1 MADQSLKHV
10 ELAAAIRSQLV
21 NCIGF
26 EGDELANSR
35 KMSYDYYFQRARG
48 DEKAGC
54 SEVVSGDLSSMVE
67 GNLAMMVEPL
77 VGKRIAEF
85 CAYDQQDEEQ
95 AQLESDCVSEMLFK
109 RQNGFMEV
117 TSAIKDALLLRN
129 AVIKCFVDERTHV
142 SQIARDNVDPEVVT
156 DVLDKIGQVDVH
168 SYDPET
174 KKLNATLTKVTR
186 KFKAEAVAPENFLF
200 PKHWHRQD
208 LEDIPFCAERHV
220 EPRSTLVERGFPKAK
235 VAALTR
241 WNNPWQAAADA
252 RLPRTIQPQNTPFDT
267 SQELVEWYECYLK
280 MDDGTGAAELH
291 RVCISGTYV
300 LEDEPADLICYATGV
315 AIINPHTFMGI
326 SLFDKLKGV
335 QDASTALNRAL
346 QDNLNATNKNRTA
359 HLDGVVEEADL
370 TDGRI
375 NGSIRVRPGV
385 VSDVRAAVAAF
396 AVPDTSGN
404 ILANIEH
411 MRRVRAEMGGATLD
425 MATGQMQ
432 LSERVGS
439 MGLDRAYSVME
450 QLAAFMTRML
460 ANTLVRAMY
469 MITHETLRTQWQGQI
484 SFKRGKD
491 WIQQDPSKWQVREAV
506 SVNLGASVGERQRIA
521 AVFDSLLNK
530 QAMLAQNGME
540 EVLVDVTGF
549 FNAAM
554 QWLRINDVD
563 NPERYF
569 IDPRS
574 PQAKKAMQDRAT
586 QRQQQQQK
594 QDSMMQQAIGLEQV
608 RVALTKYQT
617 DVKTQFDYYNSVLNA
632 QIEEAKLAVK
642 GVVDLVATRK
652 IAQEAQGNGKGN
664 SDATDDTGSEGAEG
678 QPDTSGGA
686 ESGGSGH
693 DSSMASSTGNGAA

>member
-1 MADQSLKHV
+1 MAAEQSMKLV
-10 ELAAAIRSQLV
+10 ELAQKVRSQLV

-26 EGDELANSR
+26 EGDELAHSR
-35 KMSYDYYFQRARG
+35 KMAYDYYFQRARG
-48 DEKAGC
+48 DEVAGR
-54 SEVVSGDLSSMVE
+54 SEIVSGDLSSMVE
-67 GNLAMMVEPL
+67 GNLAMMTEPL
-77 VGKRIAEF
+77 IGKRIAEF
-85 CAYDQQDEEQ
+85 CAYDATDEEQ
-95 AQLESDCVSEMLFK
+95 AQLETDCVAEMIFK

-117 TSAIKDALLLRN
+117 VAAVKDALLLRN
-129 AVIKCFVDERTHV
+129 SVIKVFVDERTHV
-142 SQIARDNVDPEVVT
+142 SNIVKDNVDPEIVT
-156 DVLDKIGQVDVH
+156 NLLDQIGQTDVH
-168 SYDPET
+168 SYDPE
-174 KKLNATLTKVTR
+174 KKRLKATVTKVTR
-186 KFKAEAVAPENFLF
+186 KFKGEALAPENFLF

-220 EPRSTLVERGFPKAK
+220 EPRSTLVERGFPKDK

-252 RLPRTIQPQNTPFDT
+252 RLPRTIQPSNLPIDS
-267 SQELVEWYECYLK
+267 SQELVEWYECYVK
-280 MDDGTGAAELH
+280 MDDGSGASELH
-291 RVCISGTYV
+291 EICISGEYI
-300 LEDEPADLICYATGV
+300 LSDELVDMIPYATGV

-346 QDNLNATNKNRTA
+346 QDNLNTTNKNRTA
-359 HLDGVVEEADL
+359 HLDGVVEESDL
-370 TDGRI
+370 TDGRT
-375 NGSIRVRPGV
+375 NGSIRVKPGM

-396 AVPDTSGN
+396 SVPDTSAN

-460 ANTLVRAMY
+460 ANTLVRSMY
-469 MITHETLRTQWQGQI
+469 LIAHETLRTQWQGAI
-484 SFKRGKD
+484 SFKRGKE
-491 WIQQDPSKWQVREAV
+491 WIQQNPSKWQVRDAV

-540 EVLVDVTGF
+540 EILIDVTSF

-563 NPERYF
+563 NPEKYF
-569 IDPRS
+569 LDPRS
-574 PQAKKAMQDRAT
+574 PQAVKAMKDKAV
-586 QRQQQQQK
+586 QRQQTQQK
-594 QDSMMQQAIGLEQV
+594 QDAMMQQAIGLEQV
-608 RVALTKYQT
+608 RVALSKYQT
-617 DVKTQFDYYNSVLNA
+617 DVKTQFDYYNTVLNA
-632 QIEEAKLAVK
+632 QIEEAKLAVQ
-642 GVVDLVATRK
+642 GVVDLAKTRTLAK
-652 IAQEAQGNGKGN
+652 EAQGNEQTPTDSG
-664 SDATDDTGSEGAEG
+664 SDKAGESTAGESSTDSGAGSGGEGRDTGL
-678 QPDTSGGA
+678 
-686 ESGGSGH
+686 ESGE
-693 DSSMASSTGNGAA
+693 